1 MAALNDGLQHTDSGN
16 YRKTIN
22 IPTLSIPLHK
32 LSIVLWTW
40 DLGCTAYGERVDWNK
55 RLLKSPRLALRLSLP
70 YIYIYPHFPWF
81 PTSRSCSPHQGVWV
95 YSNAV
100 YGERRWHALSLFDSV
115 SMANLRVSW
124 ISFNLL
130 TIMAYI

>member
-95 YSNAV
+95 YSNAECM
-100 YGERRWHALSLFDSV
+100 GNDDGMHCPCLTASQWL
-115 SMANLRVSW
+115 
-124 ISFNLL
+124 ISECLGFRS
-130 TIMAYI
+130 IY